1 MLTKGNVT
9 IGLGTRFGPNWPGA
23 CCGALIKA
31 EAGGECQRPA
41 VLSKGKFE
49 LTFA

>member
-1 MLTKGNVT
+1 MVGNV
-9 IGLGTRFGPNWPGA
+9 RW
-23 CCGALIKA
+23 GALIKA

-41 VLSKGKFE
+41 VLSKGEFE